1 MNLNAA
7 QVQSYRA
14 QGYLVVPEIFAPD
27 QAETM
32 IGHYMKLRTQGPH
45 PGDSGGTDDQPDD
58 PNHTYPRMINMH
70 AWDPASATW
79 ATRPDLL
86 AAVEQLI
93 DDEPVLRQTMLYFKP
108 PGGRGQGLHQD
119 EQYITINPLI
129 GLWIALDPSDDAVG
143 QMVVVPGSHG
153 QLRPVEKADTRI
165 SFTRAQSQ
173 LPPEPQSSASTW
185 LQATASSSTAKPSTA
200 PIPTRPPTAG
210 GAASSATTSANA
222 PSTSSRPKVFT

>member
-1 MNLNAA
+1 MHLNAA
-7 QVQSYRA
+7 QVQSYRD
-14 QGYLVVPEIFAPD
+14 QGYLVVPKVFAPN
-27 QAETM
+27 QAEAM
-32 IGHYMKLRTQGPH
+32 IGHYMELRAQGSH

-70 AWDPASATW
+70 DWDPASATW

-119 EQYITINPLI
+119 EQYITINSLI
-129 GLWIALDPSDDAVG
+129 GLWIALDPSDAAVG
-143 QMVVVPGSHG
+143 QMVVVPSSHG
-153 QLRPVEKADTRI
+153 HLRPVEEADTRI

-173 LPPEPQSSASTW
+173 
-185 LQATASSSTAKPSTA
+185 
-200 PIPTRPPTAG
+200 
-210 GAASSATTSANA
+210 
-222 PSTSSRPKVFT
+222 

>member
-27 QAETM
+27 QAKAM
-32 IGHYMKLRTQGPH
+32 IGHYMELRAQGPH

-70 AWDPASATW
+70 DWDPASATW

-108 PGGRGQGLHQD
+108 PGGRRPGPAPRRAVHHHQSP
-119 EQYITINPLI
+119 N
-129 GLWIALDPSDDAVG
+129 
-143 QMVVVPGSHG
+143 
-153 QLRPVEKADTRI
+153 RPVDRPRPVRRRRRPNGRRPRLTR
-165 SFTRAQSQ
+165 
-173 LPPEPQSSASTW
+173 STP
-185 LQATASSSTAKPSTA
+185 A
-200 PIPTRPPTAG
+200 R
-210 GAASSATTSANA
+210 
-222 PSTSSRPKVFT
+222 